1 MTPHRPF
8 AAPLRRHA
16 VCLAAVRAAAGAV
29 LLAVALLAAGAAA
42 ENEETRALELEI
54 REGFPEAVG
63 GQQGIATDGTHVF
76 AQSTHELVKHDLEGK
91 VVAKSGDLQWHH
103 GGITYHDGR
112 IYAAVSECSAKG
124 TRLHWVYV
132 YDAQT
137 LEKIEEHD
145 VGRHFTVCAGGIAY
159 YDGHFYVAES
169 YYDND
174 HNDYVVK
181 FDRDFKFM
189 ASYRIDFKCPYGI
202 QGLDYLPDRGTFM
215 VNSHGTAFY
224 LIDTDFNAVTI
235 QPATAPFKLQDVA
248 YVKPGVVVL
257 NDRDGK
263 RVVFA
268 GLAKP

>member
-1 MTPHRPF
+1 MTPHGPF

-16 VCLAAVRAAAGAV
+16 VCLVTVCAAAGA
-29 LLAVALLAAGAAA
+29 ALLAAADAA

-76 AQSTHELVKHDLEGK
+76 VQSTHELVKHDLQGK

-103 GGITYHDGR
+103 GGIEYHDGR

-137 LEKIEEHD
+137 LEKIAEHD

-181 FDRDFKFM
+181 FDRDFKFV

-202 QGLDYLPDRGTFM
+202 QGLDYLPDRGKFM
-215 VNSHGTAFY
+215 VNSHGPAFY
-224 LIDTDFNAVTI
+224 LIDTDFLISTI
-235 QPATAPFKLQDVA
+235 EPGRAPFELQDVA

-268 GLAKP
+268 GLE